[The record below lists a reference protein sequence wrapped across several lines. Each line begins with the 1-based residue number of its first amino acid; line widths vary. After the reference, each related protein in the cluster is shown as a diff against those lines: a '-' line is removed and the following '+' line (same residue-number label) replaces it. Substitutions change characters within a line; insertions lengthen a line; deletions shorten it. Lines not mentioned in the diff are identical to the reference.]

1 MDKEKDILK
10 WFNGELSEEEIKN
23 LQASEGFDT
32 FEKIR
37 FYSEQFDV
45 PKRDV
50 AASLED
56 FKQNYRSKVIKEKA
70 PETNVRKLNF
80 AMFYKVAAAVVLLVT
95 LSYFMFSNNMYTLET
110 SVAQNKQITLPDGSE
125 VTLNAGSKLAYNKS
139 SWENER
145 NLELEGEAFFKV
157 EKGEKFTVQMDEE
170 AVQVLGTQFNIKD
183 RENYFDVQCFEG
195 KVRVTYTSGETILT
209 KGKAFRML
217 KGKKGYVYDIVDEKP
232 SWIQKESSFNEV
244 PLSEVIE
251 ELARQYDIVIKTDDV
266 DTSQLYTGTFT
277 HTNKE
282 LALQSVAIP
291 LRMEYKINENEVIFY
306 HNGGK

>member
-10 WFNGELSEEEIKN
+10 WFNGELSDEEIKN

-56 FKQNYRSKVIKEKA
+56 FKQNYRSKATKEKT
-70 PETNVRKLNF
+70 PETKIRKLNLS
-80 AMFYKVAAAVVLLVT
+80 MFYKVAAAVVLLAT

-110 SVAQNKQITLPDGSE
+110 SVAQNKQISLPDGSE
-125 VTLNAGSKLAYNKS
+125 VTLNAGSKLAYNKN
-139 SWENER
+139 SWKNER

-157 EKGEKFTVQMDEE
+157 AKGEKFTVQMDEE
-170 AVQVLGTQFNIKD
+170 SVQVLGTQFNIKD

-195 KVRVTYTSGETILT
+195 KVRVTFTNGETILT

-232 SWIQKESSFNEV
+232 SWMQQESSFNEV

-251 ELARQYDIVIKTDDV
+251 ELERQYDIKIKTENV
-266 DTSQLYTGTFT
+266 NVSQLYTGTFT

-306 HNGGK
+306 HNGDK